1 MFPVVALAV
10 AAMLGGAVVGT
21 ASAQEAGNVSKG
33 VAKTLKAAQDAEA
46 AKNYDDALA
55 KLREAQAVPD
65 KNAYD
70 TFVIN
75 ELSMFAYAKKNDAE
89 NAAKSMEANL
99 DSPYLAPGAKLP
111 RLKQLMGI
119 YYGLKDYDKAV
130 SYGQRAQ
137 KEGDTSDET
146 QTLIGQALYLQGK
159 CKDLLPGL
167 QSMVSQ
173 QEKAG
178 KKPTEGSLQLLF
190 QCYDK
195 GGQNADA
202 GKTIDTLL
210 EYYGKSDKASG
221 YWQNALASLDK
232 VKDDDN
238 GHLKLN
244 IYRLK
249 NEIGI
254 LKVGGSYT
262 DMAEIALEQG
272 NPAEAQSVLEVATA
286 KNLFPEGLDK
296 QRAQRLLDAS
306 KKKAVERH
314 GELAKDERDA
324 DKDPS
329 GDALVAVGEAY
340 ATYGEYPKA
349 VDLMTRGVSKG
360 NLKSADEAYLLLG
373 VAYLR
378 QKNTAEAERT
388 LAKIKDGT
396 PYDRLGKLWL
406 MRLKA

>member
-1 MFPVVALAV
+1 VVALAV
-10 AAMLGGAVVGT
+10 AAVMAAVVTMG
-21 ASAQEAGNVSKG
+21 SARADEAPQVSKALG
-33 VAKTLKAAQDAEA
+33 KTLKAAQDAEA
-46 AKNYDDALA
+46 AHNYDDALA
-55 KLREAQAVPD
+55 KLRDAQAIPG
-65 KNAYD
+65 KNPYD
-70 TFVIN
+70 SYVIN
-75 ELSMFAYAKKNDAE
+75 ELSMYAYGQKKDTD
-89 NAAKSMEANL
+89 NAIKAMEASL
-99 DSPYLAPGAKLP
+99 DSPYLPQSALLP
-111 RLKQLMGI
+111 RLKQLMNY
-119 YYGLKDYDKAV
+119 YYGQKDYAKAV
-130 SYGQRAQ
+130 DYGQRAQ
-137 KEGDTSDET
+137 KAGDSSDDM
-146 QTLIGQALYLQGK
+146 QLMIGQALYLAGK
-159 CKDLLPGL
+159 CKEMLPGL

-195 GGQNADA
+195 GGENAKA
-202 GKTIDTLL
+202 GESIDKLL
-210 EYYGKSDKASG
+210 AYYGKSEKAAG

-272 NPAEAQSVLEVATA
+272 NPAEAQSVLETATS
-286 KNLFPEGLDK
+286 KNLFTEQRDK
-296 QRAQRLLDAS
+296 ERAGRLLEAS
-306 KKKAVERH
+306 KKRAVERH
-314 GELAKDERDA
+314 TELAKDERDA

-349 VDLMTRGVSKG
+349 VELMQRGIGKG
-360 NLKSADEAYLLLG
+360 SLKNPDESYLLLG
-373 VAYLR
+373 VAFLR
-378 QKNTAEAERT
+378 QKNSAEAERV
-388 LAKIKDGT
+388 LGKIKDGT